1 MWFVLWRRCFRN
13 WNNLAAI
20 RAVDCDV
27 PLVGLNGFT
36 HRLPQ
41 IIPTLQRC
49 SEPRLARLSQPL
61 LGASNQLQYPVGV
74 WPSHRFLPKPPR
86 RWMAGLPWAQPSP
99 DCAHLLCRKGGGGS
113 RSLSV
118 GVNNAW
124 GSWGAQS
131 GPCLIH
137 IAHLARRP
145 LYVRASCHPNCHR
158 TP

>member
-1 MWFVLWRRCFRN
+1 MGSERLQGLSNTATHQCGLVCIDMLTQGAGQVVGMSEHNMPIILRRICFGY
-13 WNNLAAI
+13 WNNIATV

-27 PLVGLNGFT
+27 PLVGLNGFS

-41 IIPTLQRC
+41 MMSTLQRC
-49 SEPRLARLSQPL
+49 IEPRLARLSQPL

-86 RWMAGLPWAQPSP
+86 RWMAGLPWARPMC

-118 GVNNAW
+118 G
-124 GSWGAQS
+124 
-131 GPCLIH
+131 
-137 IAHLARRP
+137 
-145 LYVRASCHPNCHR
+145 
-158 TP
+158 